1 MENYRSPNVKIKT
14 RRFEY
19 KLLNAYSFRKKK
31 RQPRMIVQIR
41 YTILYHIPFYV
52 VFFLKKGGSSVDEDS
67 FTYVVGHVLLT
78 SRPTRVDLTCL

>member
-1 MENYRSPNVKIKT
+1 MV
-14 RRFEY
+14 
-19 KLLNAYSFRKKK
+19 
-31 RQPRMIVQIR
+31 VQIR

-52 VFFLKKGGSSVDEDS
+52 VFFFKKGGSSVDEDS